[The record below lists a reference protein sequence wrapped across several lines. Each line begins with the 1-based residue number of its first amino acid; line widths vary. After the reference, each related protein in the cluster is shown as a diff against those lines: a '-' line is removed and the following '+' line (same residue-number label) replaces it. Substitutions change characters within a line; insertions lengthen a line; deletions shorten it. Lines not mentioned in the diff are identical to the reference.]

1 MNQHVPVL
9 RDQVLEQLAIR
20 SDGSYIDCSFGR
32 GGHSRAILA
41 VLGSEGRLLAL
52 DRDPDAIHAA
62 RELAAQDARLL
73 PVHARFSQLAAIVAA
88 ELGAEVDGIL
98 ADLGVSS
105 PQLDDPE
112 RGFSFTRDGP
122 LDMRMNPARGETAA
136 DWLNR
141 TEEREIARVL
151 RRYGEEPQARRI
163 AKAICRRRAEAPL
176 SRTGELAETIAQ
188 ALPRKP
194 AGKHPATRSF
204 QAIRLFIND
213 ELAELDALLEQS
225 VDLLKPGG
233 RLCVISFHSLEDRRV
248 KRFLR
253 DRSRVDPAL
262 ARLPVVPED
271 AQPTLR
277 LPSRAVRP
285 DVAEIETNPRARS
298 ATLRTGER
306 L

>member
-20 SDGSYIDCSFGR
+20 SDGFYVDCSFGR

-41 VLGSEGRLLAL
+41 TLGPRGRLLVL
-52 DRDPDAIHAA
+52 DRDPDAIRVAGELAVKDVRLHAVQA
-62 RELAAQDARLL
+62 RFSELAA
-73 PVHARFSQLAAIVAA
+73 VVAA
-88 ELGAEVDGIL
+88 HSGDKVDGIL

-105 PQLDDPE
+105 PQLDDPA

-122 LDMRMNPARGETAA
+122 LDMRMNPGRGETAA

-141 TEEREIARVL
+141 SGEDEIARVL

-163 AKAICRRRAEAPL
+163 ARAICRRRDSSSL
-176 SRTGELAETIAQ
+176 QRTGELAETIEQ
-188 ALPRKP
+188 AVPRKP
-194 AGKHPATRSF
+194 GGKHPATRSF
-204 QAIRLFIND
+204 QAIRLHIND
-213 ELAELDALLEQS
+213 ELDELDALLEQS
-225 VDLLKPGG
+225 LDLLRPGG

-253 DRSRVDPAL
+253 DHSRVDPAL
-262 ARLPVVPED
+262 AQLPVVPAD
-271 AQPTLR
+271 AQPGLR
-277 LPSRAVRP
+277 LPCRAIRP
-285 DVAEIETNPRARS
+285 GVEEVEANPRARS
-298 ATLRTGER
+298 ATLRVGER